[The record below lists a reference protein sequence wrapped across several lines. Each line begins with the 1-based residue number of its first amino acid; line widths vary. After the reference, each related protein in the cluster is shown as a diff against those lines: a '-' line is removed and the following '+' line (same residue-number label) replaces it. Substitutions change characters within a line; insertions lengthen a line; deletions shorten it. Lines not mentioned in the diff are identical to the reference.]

1 MVGVWLLVL
10 ASSLILHGKALRLIV
25 RKTNRLTQA
34 VVFFRRH
41 FLCSALLCNCSSA
54 EREGLSTHLQR
65 ECAAEPFT
73 RSILSL
79 RIFTSLPDR
88 RLRFFI
94 AMQINST
101 PLCVCVCF
109 LPIHSG
115 HQWTYQPG
123 SHRIFNPPSFCGAC
137 LNFSRK
143 KDSDSSSTVKSNFVY

>member
-10 ASSLILHGKALRLIV
+10 ASSLILHGKVPRLIV

-65 ECAAEPFT
+65 ECAAEPFM

-79 RIFTSLPDR
+79 KIFKSLHDS

-94 AMQINST
+94 AMQIQSST
-101 PLCVCVCF
+101 FVCVCVCF
-109 LPIHSG
+109 LPFHSG

-123 SHRIFNPPSFCGAC
+123 SHRIFNPPSFCGVC

-143 KDSDSSSTVKSNFVY
+143 KASAIPFPRRP